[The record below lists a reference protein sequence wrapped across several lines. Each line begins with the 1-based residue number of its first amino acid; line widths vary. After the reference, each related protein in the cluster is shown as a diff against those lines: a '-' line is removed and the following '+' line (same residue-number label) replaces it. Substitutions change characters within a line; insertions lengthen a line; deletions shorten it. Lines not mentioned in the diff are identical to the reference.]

1 MNKPLITL
9 VLLTTDLRL
18 HDHPSFYAA
27 SLKKLPILAFY
38 HLPQEERMDNAYGFK
53 KMSDHRLEFL
63 LETLLDLETT
73 LKKVNIPL
81 FCSFFQL
88 SESLHSIQEQFT
100 IDSVHY
106 AYSPGDEEIAFIN
119 TLTTLLPNTPFHAY
133 HQKTL
138 LHPKDLPFPI
148 NNLPGRFTDFRIIVE
163 KQLKI
168 RPLIDTISVQTELLI
183 STPSIKAFL
192 IRSLLKTNKTM
203 TGGETLALQ
212 HLDHYF
218 FKSKKVLTYKFT
230 RNGMLHHDDS
240 TRFSPFLALGSLSP
254 RMIYWQLKK
263 VESTIEKNIS
273 TYWVLFELLWRDYFA
288 FLHIQYGKAFFL
300 EKGLKNRSFKWN
312 HNPQYLTAW
321 IQGQTGYPLVD
332 ANMKELATTGWMS
345 NRGRQNVA
353 SFFTHQLKLDWRLG
367 AQYFESM
374 LIDYDVSSNYGNWQ
388 YISGVGVDP
397 REDRVFNVTLQAK
410 KYDPKGQYLK
420 TWLPILKNIPVPEV
434 FQPWKLNTLAMS
446 IHQCDI
452 GKDYPSPIIIDP
464 RVMLND

>member
-1 MNKPLITL
+1 MNKQSITL

-38 HLPQEERMDNAYGFK
+38 YLPKEERMVNSYGFK
-53 KMSDHRLEFL
+53 KMSDHRFQFL

-81 FCSFFQL
+81 FCSFYNL

-106 AYSPGDEEIAFIN
+106 SYAPGDEEIAFIN
-119 TLTTLLPNTPFHAY
+119 VLKSLIVNTPFIAH

-138 LHPKDLPFPI
+138 LHPKDLPFSI
-148 NNLPGRFTDFRIIVE
+148 NKLPGRFTDFRIIVE
-163 KQLKI
+163 KQLNV
-168 RPLIDTISVQTELLI
+168 RPLIPTITGQPSLSIV
-183 STPSIKAFL
+183 TPSIISNQAT
-192 IRSLLKTNKTM
+192 SLLKTAKTM
-203 TGGETLALQ
+203 IGGETSALE
-212 HLDHYF
+212 HMENYF
-218 FKSKKVLTYKFT
+218 FITKKVLTYKFT
-230 RNGMLHHDDS
+230 RNGMLHHNDS
-240 TRFSPFLALGSLSP
+240 TRFSPYLALGSLSP

-263 VESTIEKNIS
+263 VEATIEKNIS

-288 FLHIQYGKAFFL
+288 FLHMQYGKAFFL
-300 EKGLKNRSFKWN
+300 ENGLKNRSFKWST
-312 HNPQYLTAW
+312 NPQYFTAW
-321 IQGQTGYPLVD
+321 ITGQTGYPLVD
-332 ANMKELATTGWMS
+332 ANMKELALTGWMS

-410 KYDPKGQYLK
+410 KYDPKGHYLIN
-420 TWLPILKNIPVPEV
+420 WLPMLKDIPVPQV
-434 FQPWKLNTLAMS
+434 FQPWTLNSLAMR
-446 IHQCDI
+446 IHQCEI
-452 GKDYPSPIIIDP
+452 GKDYPFPIVIDP